1 MDYNQVCHSFE
12 SLGLQGM
19 TWRVWVNLTER
30 GEGAF
35 LFALMTA
42 VVLSCF
48 GWARPKNRVDAVLVV
63 CVCVCVCVTQREKKR
78 IQKER
83 EIQKIGKRRE
93 SERHT
98 ERETLSVLYFVCVGG
113 SDLSA
118 MQEFAMTLT
127 HRVSFSP

>member
-1 MDYNQVCHSFE
+1 VGQLDGTRRRGF
-12 SLGLQGM
+12 SLRLDDRGGFILLRMG
-19 TWRVWVNLTER
+19 TTEKSSR
-30 GEGAF
+30 R
-35 LFALMTA
+35 
-42 VVLSCF
+42 
-48 GWARPKNRVDAVLVV
+48 RPGR
-63 CVCVCVCVTQREKKR
+63 VCVCVCVTQREKKR